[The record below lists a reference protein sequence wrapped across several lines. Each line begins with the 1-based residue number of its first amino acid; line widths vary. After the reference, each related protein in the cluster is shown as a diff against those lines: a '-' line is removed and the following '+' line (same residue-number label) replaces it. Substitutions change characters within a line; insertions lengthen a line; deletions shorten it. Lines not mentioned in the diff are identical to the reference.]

1 MKKYI
6 FMTSCP
12 KLSGKAKEYGRNY
25 RKMAILELEEG
36 FGEIPKMISKRA
48 KGVKRI
54 VECEIHHVG
63 MTERSYGRRRMEEM
77 KEEVERLN
85 S

>member
-1 MKKYI
+1 MKKFI
-6 FMTSCP
+6 FMTASP

-36 FGEIPKMISKRA
+36 FFGRPKMISNRA
-48 KGVKRI
+48 KGVERI
-54 VECEIHHVG
+54 VECEVHHVG